1 MIFDFFCQQKIFH
14 VRSPDSGQRWQ
25 LICFKY
31 HISVWNHV
39 SQIGFGACDKSM
51 VYFSEFKI
59 GRRFLFSIIANDIM
73 FFISINFFFVKAT
86 SIFQS
91 VHNYGMR
98 RTGSGYMVHTYY
110 CVNISGKSLFFS
122 WLLLFFVKK
131 TTLGKQQKSVEKK
144 SPVIINKA
152 KQVVM

>member
-1 MIFDFFCQQKIFH
+1 MFHKLVLGHATSQWFIFLHLKSAVDFCSQSLQMTSCSSF
-14 VRSPDSGQRWQ
+14 Q
-25 LICFKY
+25 LIF
-31 HISVWNHV
+31 
-39 SQIGFGACDKSM
+39 
-51 VYFSEFKI
+51 
-59 GRRFLFSIIANDIM
+59 
-73 FFISINFFFVKAT
+73 FFFVKAT

-110 CVNISGKSLFFS
+110 CANNSRKSLFFS

-131 TTLGKQQKSVEKK
+131 TTLGQQQKSGGKK

>member
-1 MIFDFFCQQKIFH
+1 M
-14 VRSPDSGQRWQ
+14 SGVQQRWQ

-31 HISVWNHV
+31 HIFVWNHV
-39 SQIGFGACDKSM
+39 SQIGFGTCDKSM

-110 CVNISGKSLFFS
+110 CANISGKSLFFFMVIT
-122 WLLLFFVKK
+122 FFCKK
-131 TTLGKQQKSVEKK
+131 NNFETTTKIWRKKISCYNKQGQTSCYVN
-144 SPVIINKA
+144 IN
-152 KQVVM
+152 